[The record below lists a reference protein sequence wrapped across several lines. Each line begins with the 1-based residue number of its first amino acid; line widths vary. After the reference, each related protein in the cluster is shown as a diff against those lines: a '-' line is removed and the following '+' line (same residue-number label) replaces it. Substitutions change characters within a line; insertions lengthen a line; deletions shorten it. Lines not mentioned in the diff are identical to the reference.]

1 MRYYDLMANWPRVE
15 PHLTHPRV
23 QETLVRDFGRFV
35 ANRYGRTFLSHQLPA
50 DFEVV
55 DWHPKHTGPEPPFWR
70 LVLVGG
76 CRNENQNQN
85 PSRTSPRDHAV
96 RGSRSAVLAGASAA
110 CPRAVAP
117 RRAPLARK
125 RLVGELVDPPRAHAC
140 APSAPA
146 PTPARA
152 RTLLAAT
159 IPRRQPSRSRSPVR
173 TSGCKQTEDRRCQTG
188 KESCTFRGSF

>member
-23 QETLVRDFGRFV
+23 QEILVRDFGRFV

-76 CRNENQNQN
+76 CHGLVNSISNSHSGPR
-85 PSRTSPRDHAV
+85 PRRPGASPHGGIPRSGTARMSCLIHASRRSAFLLIAVSNARAV
-96 RGSRSAVLAGASAA
+96 RSSNRVSIVTSDSSVAS
-110 CPRAVAP
+110 
-117 RRAPLARK
+117 
-125 RLVGELVDPPRAHAC
+125 
-140 APSAPA
+140 
-146 PTPARA
+146 
-152 RTLLAAT
+152 
-159 IPRRQPSRSRSPVR
+159 
-173 TSGCKQTEDRRCQTG
+173 
-188 KESCTFRGSF
+188 